1 MKTVTSKKTVQS
13 ETSNLRE
20 TLINANVD
28 GFTIEFINSL
38 SLQELNTIIDNLQI
52 VNKTDGKKA
61 KRNISVD
68 VLNYFLKKDKGNISI
83 NVYTY
88 DEVTLKIAQ
97 LNLGNYFEL
106 PTDYNLNNTI
116 QVFNAEILCNRI
128 VTSKKTVTNLERKKE
143 WLKRK
148 TDYLNSHLLGTTD
161 KASLFNNENSNHY
174 FKKFEDG
181 LIIVEKSKQLK
192 KIQQN

>member
-1 MKTVTSKKTVQS
+1 MKNVTVKKTVQS
-13 ETSNLRE
+13 ETSKLQE
-20 TLINANVD
+20 KLINANVD

-68 VLNYFLKKDKGNISI
+68 VLNYFLKKDKENINKI
-83 NVYTY
+83 YTV
-88 DEVTLKIAQ
+88 DEITLKIAQ

-161 KASLFNNENSNHY
+161 KASLFNNENTNHY